1 MLLTEANV
9 HAVHFMFWETLLIHL
24 KLFYP
29 DVGELNK
36 VSKIREIE
44 QDL

>member
-9 HAVHFMFWETLLIHL
+9 HAVHFMFWETLHVHL
-24 KLFYP
+24 KLFYL
-29 DVGELNK
+29 DLGELNK